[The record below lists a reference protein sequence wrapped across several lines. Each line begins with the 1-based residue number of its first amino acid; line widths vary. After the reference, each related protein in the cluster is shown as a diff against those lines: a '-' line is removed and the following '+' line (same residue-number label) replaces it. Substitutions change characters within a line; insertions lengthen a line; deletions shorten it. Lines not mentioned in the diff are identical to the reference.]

1 MSCACHTH
9 EHHHEEEK
17 ESEAIFGKEFWIKI
31 ARLAASLVLMLVGFF
46 LVNEENYGLWPNFAI
61 MLAAFLIVGYDV
73 LFEAVEGIFKEKN
86 PFSEE
91 LLMTIATI
99 GAFCIRFF
107 GEEHNEFF
115 EAVMVMFLFQVGEL
129 FEDIATAKS
138 HKAITDAVG
147 LRAKVAHKKE
157 GDSIIDINPESLSI
171 NDLVL
176 VKVGEIL
183 PADGLI
189 EEGEGFLDMS
199 SLTGES
205 VPVKKK
211 QGEEVASG
219 TILKSGS
226 LLIRVLKEYEDSTVR
241 KIIKLMEDGAESKSK
256 ATRFVDKFAKIYTP
270 IVVGLALIV
279 AVVPPLFLG
288 INDPLIW
295 EKWIYTALSF
305 LVISCPCAIVISVPL
320 AYFAGIGLAS
330 RNGIIVKGAAVFDQL
345 ENLKTVVTDKTG
357 TLTYGVFKI
366 TKKVPRGVTE
376 EELLSYLK
384 AAESRSTHPIASA
397 IVGDSDLSEI
407 AAKITSYDEI
417 AGKGTKAVYDGK
429 TIIAGNETLLKD
441 EGIAFTPTNEIGSV
455 VYVAVDK
462 RYIGYVVCSD
472 VIRKEA
478 LSVVEGLKKRDIHTC
493 MLTGDKEANALA
505 VSETLGIDEHHS
517 ELLPKDKTNLLQE
530 KIAEKK
536 GAVAF
541 IGDGINDAPSISMAD
556 VGVAMGGIGSD
567 LAIETADVVIMN
579 DNPNKL
585 VSALDISRKTRVQVL
600 FNILFS
606 ILVKMTIMI
615 LALVIPEFPLL
626 VAVLADTGLTMVLVL
641 LTVTLLYRKVK

>member
-1 MSCACHTH
+1 MPCACRNH
-9 EHHHEEEK
+9 EHHEEK
-17 ESEAIFGKEFWIKI
+17 ESESIFGKEFWIKI
-31 ARLAASLVLMLVGFF
+31 ARLMASLVLMLVGFF
-46 LVNEENYGLWPNFAI
+46 FVNEEHFGLWPNFVV
-61 MLAAFLIVGYDV
+61 MLIAFLIVGYDV

-91 LLMTIATI
+91 FLMTIATI

-171 NDLVL
+171 DDLVL

-226 LLIRVLKEYEDSTVR
+226 LLVRVLKEYEDSTVR
-241 KIIKLMEDGAESKSK
+241 KIIKLMEEGAESKSK
-256 ATRFVDKFAKIYTP
+256 ATRFVDAFAKIYTP
-270 IVVGLALIV
+270 IVVTLALIV
-279 AVVPPLFLG
+279 AIAPPLFLG
-288 INDPLIW
+288 ISDPLIW

-345 ENLKTVVTDKTG
+345 ENLNTVVTDKTG

-366 TKKVPRGVTE
+366 TKKVPYGVTE
-376 EELLSYLK
+376 EELLSSLV

-397 IVGDSDLSEI
+397 IIGDSDISEI

-417 AGKGTKAVYDGK
+417 AGKGVKAVIEGK
-429 TIIAGNETLLKD
+429 TILAGNEALLKE
-441 EGIAFTPTNEIGSV
+441 EGVAFTPTNEIGSV
-455 VYVAVDK
+455 VYVAVDQ

-478 LSVVEGLKKRDIHTC
+478 LSMVEGLKKRDIHTC

-579 DNPNKL
+579 DNPSKL
-585 VSALDISRKTRVQVL
+585 VSALDISRKTRAQVL

-606 ILVKMTIMI
+606 VLVKVTIMI
-615 LALVIPEFPLL
+615 LALAIPEFPLL
-626 VAVLADTGLTMVLVL
+626 IAVLADTGLTMVLVL

>member
-1 MSCACHTH
+1 MSCACHDH

-17 ESEAIFGKEFWIKI
+17 ETESIFGKEFWIKI
-31 ARLAASLVLMLVGFF
+31 ARLAASLILMLLGFF
-46 LVNEENYGLWPNFAI
+46 LFNEKNYGLWPNFVI

-91 LLMTIATI
+91 FLMTIATI

-157 GDSIIDINPESLSI
+157 GDSIVDINPESLSI
-171 NDLVL
+171 DDLVL

-270 IVVGLALIV
+270 IVVGLALII
-279 AVVPPLFLG
+279 AVIPPLFLG
-288 INDPLIW
+288 ISDPLTW

-345 ENLKTVVTDKTG
+345 ENLQTVVTDKTG
-357 TLTYGVFKI
+357 TLTYGVFQI
-366 TKKVPRGVTE
+366 TKKAPIGVTE

-397 IVGDSDLSEI
+397 IIGDSDLSEI

-417 AGKGTKAVYDGK
+417 AGKGTKAVYEGK
-429 TIIAGNETLLKD
+429 TIIAGNEALLKD
-441 EGIAFTPTNEIGSV
+441 EGVAFTPTNEIGSV
-455 VYVAVDK
+455 VYVAVDQH
-462 RYIGYVVCSD
+462 YIGYVVCSD

-478 LSVVEGLKKRDIHTC
+478 LSMVEGLKKRGIHTC

-530 KIAEKK
+530 KIVEKK

-556 VGVAMGGIGSD
+556 VGIAMGGIGSD

-579 DNPNKL
+579 DNPSKL
-585 VSALDISRKTRVQVL
+585 VSALDISKKTRAQVL

-615 LALVIPEFPLL
+615 LALAIPEFPLL

-641 LTVTLLYRKVK
+641 FTVTLLYRKVK